1 MHPAFSGNL
10 DFEKT
15 AHSFARVKF
24 KSNPVI
30 YMDTWNHSIS
40 VEDTNPNLEKIYY
53 KIPSLDLKK
62 GSRLD
67 SEREFSMI
75 EYDDEIVFFD

>member
-1 MHPAFSGNL
+1 
-10 DFEKT
+10 
-15 AHSFARVKF
+15 
-24 KSNPVI
+24 
-30 YMDTWNHSIS
+30 MDTWNHSIS